1 MLRKRMSNHT
11 DSITEGVI
19 WRPLL
24 AFFFPILL
32 GSFFQQLYNTVDA
45 MIVGKFV
52 GKEALA
58 AVGGATG
65 TMINLI
71 IGFFLGLS
79 SGASV
84 IVSQYYGARRDQDVS
99 DTVHTAMALA
109 IVGGAVLTVV
119 GYFVSPTLLRMMGTP
134 EDVMRYATDYIS
146 IYFLGTIPSMI
157 FNIGSGILRAV
168 GNSRRPLTF
177 LMTACFVNIVLDVI
191 FVMGLEMGTAG
202 AAIATIL
209 SQCVCALM
217 VMLTLCRSSLSY
229 RVDLRKIR
237 FHGAILRRTVQIGL
251 PAGLQ
256 SVMYSGSNVIIQA
269 AVNGFGTDVL
279 AAWTAYGKM
288 DGLHWMTISAFGVA
302 ITTFAGQ
309 NFGAQRFDRMKR
321 SVRVCLG
328 IAAGSVV
335 GLSAILLIFARP
347 LLSLFANEPE
357 VLDIGIQI
365 IHMLVPTYIT
375 YLCIEILSGAVRGA
389 GDSVIPTMMT
399 LVGVCVVRVIW
410 VLGVCPQ
417 FNSLRVLLSSYPIT
431 WSLTSIM
438 FILYYWKAPWLKRCI
453 KKAGF
458 EEATV

>member
-1 MLRKRMSNHT
+1 MLRKRMSHPA

-58 AVGGATG
+58 AVGGATS

-71 IGFFLGLS
+71 VGFFLGLS

-84 IVSQYYGARRDQDVS
+84 IVSQYYGARRDKEVS

-109 IVGGAVLTVV
+109 VVGGAVLTVV
-119 GYFVSPTLLRMMGTP
+119 GYLWSPALLRLMGTP
-134 EDVMRYATDYIS
+134 EEVMGYATDYIS

-168 GNSRRPLTF
+168 GNSRRPLMF
-177 LMTACFVNIVLDVI
+177 LVSACFVNIVLDVI
-191 FVMGLEMGTAG
+191 FVIGLEMGTAG

-209 SQCVCALM
+209 SQGVCAVL
-217 VMLTLCRSSLSY
+217 VLVTLCRSSLSY
-229 RVDLRKIR
+229 RLELRRIR

-256 SVMYSGSNVIIQA
+256 SVMYSLSNVIIQA

-288 DGLHWMTISAFGVA
+288 DGLFWMTISAFGVA

-309 NFGAQRFDRMKR
+309 NFGAQRYDRMKR
-321 SVRVCLG
+321 SVRVCL
-328 IAAGSVV
+328 ALSAGTTL
-335 GLSAILLIFARP
+335 GMSAILLLFARP
-347 LLSLFANEPE
+347 LLSLFANEAE
-357 VLDIGIQI
+357 VLDIGMTI
-365 IHMLVPTYIT
+365 IRTLVPTYIT

-389 GDSVIPTMMT
+389 GDSVIPTLMT
-399 LVGVCVVRVIW
+399 LFGVCILRVIW
-410 VLGVCPQ
+410 VMGVCPQ
-417 FNSLRVLLSSYPIT
+417 FNSLLMVLYSYPIT
-431 WSLTSIM
+431 WVITSLM
-438 FILYYWKAPWLKRCI
+438 FIIYYWKAPWLKRCI
-453 KKAGF
+453 RKAGF
-458 EEATV
+458 AGATV

>member
-1 MLRKRMSNHT
+1 MLRRPAARHT

-32 GSFFQQLYNTVDA
+32 GTFFQQLYNTVDA

-71 IGFFLGLS
+71 VGFFLGLS

-84 IVSQYYGARRDQDVS
+84 IISQFYGARRDKDVS

-109 IVGGAVLTVV
+109 IVGGALLTVV
-119 GYFVSPTLLRMMGTP
+119 GYFFSPALLRLMGTP
-134 EDVMRYATDYIS
+134 EEVMGYATDYIS

-168 GNSRRPLTF
+168 GNSRRPLLF
-177 LMTACFVNIVLDVI
+177 LMSACFVNIVLDVI
-191 FVMGLEMGTAG
+191 YVVGLEMGTAG
-202 AAIATIL
+202 AAIATVL
-209 SQCVCALM
+209 SQCWCAVL
-217 VMLTLCRSSLSY
+217 VVITLCRTSLSY
-229 RVDLRKIR
+229 RLDLRKIR
-237 FHGAILRRTVQIGL
+237 FHGHLLRRTVQIGL

-256 SVMYSGSNVIIQA
+256 SVMYSLSNVIIQA

-288 DGLHWMTISAFGVA
+288 DGLFWMTISAFGVA

-321 SVRVCLG
+321 SVRVCLAL
-328 IAAGSVV
+328 AAGTTV
-335 GLSAILLIFARP
+335 GMSTILLLLGRP

-357 VLDIGIQI
+357 VLDLGMMI
-365 IHMLVPTYIT
+365 IRTLVPTYIT

-389 GDSVIPTMMT
+389 GDSVIPTVMT
-399 LVGVCVVRVIW
+399 LVGVCLLRVVW
-410 VLGVCPQ
+410 VMGVCPQ
-417 FNSLRVLLSSYPIT
+417 FNSLRMVLYSYPIT
-431 WSLTSIM
+431 WIITSTM
-438 FILYYWKAPWLKRCI
+438 FIIYYFKAPWLKRCI
-453 KKAGF
+453 RKAGF
-458 EEATV
+458 EQG